1 MPPAIRPVSEGVHF
15 DNNLL
20 GRLPKTRGRL
30 TPKAPLGHLT
40 WFGVGGPA
48 EVMFRP
54 ADRDD
59 LLMFLSSLDA
69 DIPVTV
75 LGVASNVIIRD
86 GGIPGVVIRLGR
98 EFADISAADDK
109 GRLTVT
115 AGAAALDMNV
125 ALLCAEREIAG
136 LEFLSGIPG
145 SIGGALRM
153 NAGAYGRE
161 TKDALVS
168 AAYATRGGEILRVDA
183 ADMGLA
189 YRHCG
194 LPSDIIFLEAVFE
207 GSRGERHAI
216 ETRMTEIKKARS
228 ASQPIRTKTGGST
241 FANPAV
247 PEGANPKDILK
258 AWQLVDAVGGRGLK
272 LGGAQMSEMHANF
285 MINTGNATAADLERL
300 GEKLRAMVADHSGI
314 MLRWEI
320 KRIGLPLA
328 GDEDLLTLAQ
338 Q

>member
-1 MPPAIRPVSEGVHF
+1 MPPAIRPVSDGVQF
-15 DNNLL
+15 NNNLMS
-20 GRLPKTRGRL
+20 RLPKVRGRL
-30 TPKAPLGHLT
+30 TPNAPLGHLT

-54 ADRDD
+54 ADPDD
-59 LLMFLSSLDA
+59 LAAFLAALDA

-75 LGVASNVIIRD
+75 LGVASNIIIRD
-86 GGIPGVVIRLGR
+86 GGIAGVVIRLGR
-98 EFADISAADDK
+98 EFADISAGDD
-109 GRLTVT
+109 LSVT

-125 ALLCAEREIAG
+125 ALLCAEREITG

-168 AAYATRGGEILRVDA
+168 ASYMTRTGDIINVSA
-183 ADMGLA
+183 ADMGLS

-194 LPSDIIFLEAVFE
+194 LPSDVIFIEAVFA
-207 GSRGERHAI
+207 GSAGERRAI
-216 ETRMTEIKKARS
+216 EARMTEIKNARS

-241 FANPAV
+241 FANPD
-247 PEGANPKDILK
+247 NNK
-258 AWQLVDAVGGRGLK
+258 AWQLIDAAGGRGLK
-272 LGGAQMSEMHANF
+272 LGGAQMSDMHANF

-300 GEKLRAMVADHSGI
+300 GEKIRAMVADHSGI

-328 GDEDLLTLAQ
+328 GDADLHALVKQ
-338 Q
+338 

>member
-1 MPPAIRPVSEGVHF
+1 MSPAIRTVSSGVHF

-20 GRLPKTRGRL
+20 ARLPKVRGRL
-30 TPKAPLGHLT
+30 TANAPLGHLT

-54 ADRDD
+54 ADRED
-59 LLMFLSSLDA
+59 LAAFLSVLDA
-69 DIPVTV
+69 DIPLTV

-86 GGIPGVVIRLGR
+86 GGIPGMVIRLGR
-98 EFADISAADDK
+98 EFAEISATDD
-109 GRLTVT
+109 LVVT

-125 ALLCAEREIAG
+125 ALLCAEREITG

-161 TKDALVS
+161 TKDALI
-168 AAYATRGGEILRVDA
+168 AASYMTRKGEILRVEA
-183 ADMGLA
+183 ADMGLS

-194 LPSDIIFLEAVFE
+194 LPSDVIFLEASFT
-207 GSRGERHAI
+207 GGRGERRAI
-216 ETRMTEIKKARS
+216 EERMTEIKNARS

-247 PEGANPKDILK
+247 PEGTNLKDVLK
-258 AWQLVDAVGGRGLK
+258 AWQLIDAAGGRGLK
-272 LGGAQMSEMHANF
+272 LGGAQMSDMHANF
-285 MINTGNATAADLERL
+285 MINTGQATAADLERL
-300 GEKLRAMVADHSGI
+300 GEKIRGMVVDHSGV

-328 GDEDLLTLAQ
+328 GDEDLLALAQ